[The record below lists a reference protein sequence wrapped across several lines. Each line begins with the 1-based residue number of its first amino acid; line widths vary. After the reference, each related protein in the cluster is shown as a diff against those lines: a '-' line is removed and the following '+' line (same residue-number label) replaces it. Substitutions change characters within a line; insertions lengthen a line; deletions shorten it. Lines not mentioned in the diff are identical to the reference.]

1 MMGGLI
7 ANTSVKSLL
16 RKTRVRGDRRRGVRL
31 QVRCEVA
38 DASPATSEPRL
49 LVPRTRGSLS
59 RLSVLAIALV
69 SATPLSA
76 QLAPALPR
84 STPERQGISSSA
96 ILSFV
101 QAADTGFDAMHSF
114 MLVRHG
120 NVVAEGWWKPYD
132 AKTPHMFYSLS
143 KSFTSTAVGLA
154 IADGKLS
161 LDDEVLKFFPE
172 DAPAEPSANLRAMRV
187 RDLLRMSTG
196 NQTEAPLW
204 VWNGGRDTIS
214 EQLTKIFLAHPVPFK
229 PSTHFL
235 YNSPA
240 TYMLSAIVQKVT
252 GMTVLDYLRPRLFGP
267 LGFENPTWLASP
279 QGVSTGAFGF
289 SGRTEEIARFGQLY
303 LQKGMWNGRQ
313 LIPEAWVAQA
323 TTAQTS
329 NGSSPTSDWDQG
341 YGFQFWRS
349 RHGYRGDG
357 AFGQY
362 MLVLPEYDAVIAIT
376 SGVRDMQSVMNL
388 VWTKLLPAMTS
399 GTLPDDVA
407 AQRALQAKLAGLT
420 VQIPSGRPTSAMAA
434 RVSRRW
440 YEFPENDRG
449 IRAIALVLAS
459 RAPALLVRTTAGESS
474 IAIGIGSWVRSPKG
488 FSNDIERLLSVP
500 PNPEVAAS
508 GAWTSDS
515 VFTVKLVAPQTPYYS
530 TLTFRFAGDRLLLD
544 SEYNVS
550 FGPAKLPQ
558 LEGKPARRK

>member
-1 MMGGLI
+1 MRE
-7 ANTSVKSLL
+7 S
-16 RKTRVRGDRRRGVRL
+16 RVRGTRNPGSEIAGEASETSRL
-31 QVRCEVA
+31 TCHL
-38 DASPATSEPRL
+38 TPRL
-49 LVPRTRGSLS
+49 LSPRTRGSLS
-59 RLSVLAIALV
+59 RISLFAVVLACA
-69 SATPLSA
+69 APLSA

-84 STPERQGISSSA
+84 SSPERQGISSSA
-96 ILSFV
+96 ILAFV

-120 NVVAEGWWKPYD
+120 HVVAEGWWKPYD

-204 VWNGGRDTIS
+204 VWLSGPDTIS
-214 EQLTKIFLAHPVPFK
+214 ERLTKIFLAHPVPFK

-240 TYMLSAIVQKVT
+240 TYMLAAIVQKVT
-252 GMTVLDYLRPRLFGP
+252 GTTVLDYLRPRLFDP
-267 LGFENPTWLASP
+267 LGFENPIWLASP

-313 LIPEAWVAQA
+313 LIPAAWVAEA
-323 TTAQTS
+323 TAAQTS

-341 YGFQFWRS
+341 YGYQFWRS

-362 MLVLPEYDAVIAIT
+362 VLVLPEYDAVIAIT

-388 VWTKLLPAMTS
+388 VWSKLLSAMSS
-399 GTLPDDVA
+399 GTLPENVD
-407 AQRALQAKLAGLT
+407 AQRALQAKLATLT
-420 VQIPSGRPTSAMAA
+420 MQLPSGRSTSSLAA
-434 RVSRRW
+434 LVSRRW
-440 YEFPENDRG
+440 YELPENDRG
-449 IRAIALVLAS
+449 IRAIALDFVS
-459 RAPALLVRTTAGESS
+459 PSPAVLVRTTAGE
-474 IAIGIGSWVRSPKG
+474 IRTPVGIGSWARTRKG
-488 FSNDIERLLSVP
+488 FTNGIERLLSVP
-500 PNPEVAAS
+500 ADPEVAAS
-508 GAWTSDS
+508 GAWSADS
-515 VFTVKLVAPQTPYYS
+515 VFTLKLVAPQTPYYS
-530 TLTFRFAGDRLLLD
+530 TLTFCFDGDRLLLD

-550 FGPAKLPQ
+550 FGPTKLQQ
-558 LEGKPARRK
+558 LEGKTARNR

>member
-1 MMGGLI
+1 M
-7 ANTSVKSLL
+7 SL
-16 RKTRVRGDRRRGVRL
+16 R
-31 QVRCEVA
+31 A
-38 DASPATSEPRL
+38 FL
-49 LVPRTRGSLS
+49 LALT
-59 RLSVLAIALV
+59 LACA
-69 SATPLSA
+69 APLSA
-76 QLAPALPR
+76 QLSPALPR
-84 STPERQGISSSA
+84 SSPERQGISSAA
-96 ILSFV
+96 ILDFV
-101 QAADTGFDAMHSF
+101 QAADTAFDAMHSF

-120 NVVAEGWWKPYD
+120 HVVAEGWWKPYD

-154 IADGKLS
+154 IADGRLS

-196 NQTEAPLW
+196 HQTEAPLW
-204 VWNGGRDTIS
+204 VWSGGRDTVS
-214 EQLTKIFLAHPVPFK
+214 ERLTKIFLAHPVPFK
-229 PSTHFL
+229 PGTHFL

-252 GMTVLDYLRPRLFGP
+252 GMTVLDYLRPRLFEP
-267 LGFENPTWLASP
+267 LGFENPTWLTSP

-303 LQKGMWNGRQ
+303 LQKGMWNSRQ
-313 LIPEAWVAQA
+313 LVPAPWVVRA

-329 NGSSPTSDWDQG
+329 NGSSPTSDWEQG
-341 YGFQFWRS
+341 YGYQFWRS

-388 VWTKLLPAMTS
+388 VWNKLLPAMS
-399 GTLPDDVA
+399 SATLPGDAA

-420 VQIPSGRPTSAMAA
+420 VRMPSGRSRSPLSA

-440 YEFPENDRG
+440 YTLPENDRG
-449 IRAIALVLAS
+449 IRAIALVLES
-459 RAPALLVRTTAGESS
+459 RRPALLVRTAAGESA
-474 IAIGIGSWVRSPKG
+474 IAMGIGSWVKNPKG
-488 FSNDIERLLSVP
+488 FSNGIERLLSVP
-500 PNPEVAAS
+500 ADPEVAAS
-508 GAWTSDS
+508 GAWTADN

-530 TLTFRFAGDRLLLD
+530 TLTFHFDGERMFLD
-544 SEYNVS
+544 GEYNVS
-550 FGPAKLPQ
+550 FGPTKLQQ
-558 LEGKPARRK
+558 LVGKAARNR